1 MTENSSQKN
10 AADAGKTENEE
21 ISFAD
26 LFEMEENSSVSRV
39 GDVIM
44 GTIVGVVDDHVL
56 VDIGDKAESYI
67 PLSEFHTEGEEVD
80 VNIGDSFEVFV
91 EKRKEE
97 GGLLLSRE
105 KAIGIKVWEEIAKIQ
120 ADDGTIDGKIENRV
134 KGGMSVDIG
143 VPAFLPYSQ
152 IDLRPVKD
160 LDALIGETF
169 PFKILK
175 FNRKR
180 NNVVISRRAI
190 LEQEREKMRSEM
202 RTNLEEGMVVKGTVT
217 NITDY
222 GLFIDLGGMDGLCH
236 ITDLS
241 WGRVS
246 HPSKLYKVSDEIDV
260 KILKYDKDSDRVSLG
275 IKQLRPDPWAT
286 VTERYP
292 VGSKTVGKVVSIT
305 DYGVFVEIE
314 EGVEGLIH
322 ISEMTWSKKPRHPS
336 KLVAVSDEIEVMV
349 LNIETETKRISLGMK
364 QLQPNPWDLVS
375 ENYPVGSIIEGKIK
389 NITDFGIFIGIEEGI
404 DGLIHVS
411 DLSWTERIKH
421 PTEKYAKS
429 DTIQAVVLKIDR
441 ENERFSLG
449 VKQLEPDP
457 WQAALNNY
465 PSGAIVEGKITNVT
479 DFGIF
484 VQLEEGVEGLV
495 HVSEISKEKINTP
508 VGMYNVDDN
517 LQVMVINV
525 SSKDRKIGLSIKALD
540 SSSEE
545 GSAEDY
551 KKKQASGPSTLGD
564 LLKAA
569 EAEAAPEADAADAD
583 AAPESEVEAE
593 VAAEPEAD
601 ATEAEA
607 APETDAADADAAP
620 EPEVETEAAE
630 PEADVAEA
638 AAAPEPEAEAEA
650 AAPEAEAADAAV
662 APEQEV
668 EAEAAEPEA
677 DVADAAIAPE
687 PEAKAEEAADDET
700 EAETTPEE
708 DTSET
713 EEDSDKEKE

>member
-1 MTENSSQKN
+1 MTENSTEKN
-10 AADAGKTENEE
+10 KTETDKKTTEE
-21 ISFAD
+21 MSFAD
-26 LFEMEENSSVSRV
+26 LFEMEENSAVSKV

-44 GTIVGVVDDHVL
+44 GTVVGIVDDHVL

-67 PLSEFHTEGEEVD
+67 PLSEFRTEGETPEIK
-80 VNIGDSFEVFV
+80 IGDSFEVFV

-97 GGLLLSRE
+97 GGILLSRE

-120 ADDGTIDGKIENRV
+120 AEDGTIEGKIESRV

-160 LDALIGETF
+160 LDSLIGQTF
-169 PFKILK
+169 EFKILK

-190 LEQEREKMRSEM
+190 LEKEREKMREDM
-202 RTNLEEGMVVKGTVT
+202 RTSLEEGMIVKGTVT

-246 HPSKLYKVSDEIDV
+246 HPAKLYKVNDEIEV
-260 KILKYDKDSDRVSLG
+260 KILKYDQESDRVSLG

-292 VGSKTVGKVVSIT
+292 IGSKTVGKVVSIT
-305 DYGVFVEIE
+305 DYGVFVELE

-336 KLVAVSDEIEVMV
+336 KLVAVGDEVEVMV

-364 QLQPNPWDLVS
+364 QLHPNPWDLVS

-421 PTEKYAKS
+421 PTEKFSKG
-429 DTIQAVVLKIDR
+429 DTIQAVVLKIDK

-449 VKQLEPDP
+449 IKQLEPDP
-457 WQAALNNY
+457 WQAALSNY
-465 PSGAIVEGKITNVT
+465 PIGAIVEGKITNVT

-495 HVSEISKEKINTP
+495 HVSEISKEKITTP
-508 VGMYNVDDN
+508 VGMYNVGDN
-517 LQVMVINV
+517 LQVKVINV

-540 SSSEE
+540 EDTGEE
-545 GSAEDY
+545 SLKEY
-551 KKKQASGPSTLGD
+551 KKKQAAGPSTIGD
-564 LLKAA
+564 LLK
-569 EAEAAPEADAADAD
+569 EEMESKESSIKSETEAAPEEDTEGTDT
-583 AAPESEVEAE
+583 
-593 VAAEPEAD
+593 AAED
-601 ATEAEA
+601 
-607 APETDAADADAAP
+607 D
-620 EPEVETEAAE
+620 
-630 PEADVAEA
+630 
-638 AAAPEPEAEAEA
+638 
-650 AAPEAEAADAAV
+650 AAPEAEAEDDAA
-662 APEQEV
+662 P
-668 EAEAAEPEA
+668 EAEAEDVAAPEA
-677 DVADAAIAPE
+677 EAKDDAAPEAEAEDDAAPE
-687 PEAKAEEAADDET
+687 AEE
-700 EAETTPEE
+700 
-708 DTSET
+708 
-713 EEDSDKEKE
+713 DKE

>member
-1 MTENSSQKN
+1 MTENSTQEN
-10 AADAGKTENEE
+10 AADAGKKDSEE
-21 ISFAD
+21 MSFAD
-26 LFEMEENSSVSRV
+26 LFEMEENSSVSKV
-39 GDVIM
+39 GDVIK
-44 GTIVGVVDDHVL
+44 GTVVGIVDDHVL

-67 PLSEFHTEGEEVD
+67 PLSEFRTEGEEKEIK
-80 VNIGDSFEVFV
+80 IGDAFEVFV

-97 GGLLLSRE
+97 GGLQLSRE

-120 ADDGTIDGKIENRV
+120 ADDGTIDGKIESRV

-160 LDALIGETF
+160 LDALIGQSF

-190 LEQEREKMRSEM
+190 LEKEREKMRADM
-202 RTNLEEGMVVKGTVT
+202 RTSLEEGMVVKGTVT

-246 HPSKLYKVSDEIDV
+246 HPAKLYKVGDDIDV
-260 KILKYDKDSDRVSLG
+260 KILKYDQESDRVSLG

-292 VGSKTVGKVVSIT
+292 IGSKTVGKVVSIT
-305 DYGVFVEIE
+305 DYGVFVELE

-336 KLVAVSDEIEVMV
+336 KLVTVGDEVEIMV
-349 LNIETETKRISLGMK
+349 LNIETESKRISLGMK
-364 QLQPNPWDLVS
+364 QLHPNPWDLVS

-421 PTEKYAKS
+421 PTEKYAKG

-449 VKQLEPDP
+449 IKQLEPDP

-465 PSGAIVEGKITNVT
+465 PGGAIVEGKITNVT

-495 HVSEISKEKINTP
+495 HVSEISKEKITTP
-508 VGMYNVDDN
+508 VGMYNVGDS
-517 LQVMVINV
+517 LKVKVINV
-525 SSKDRKIGLSIKALD
+525 SSKDRKIGLSVKAMDED
-540 SSSEE
+540 SGEDTLK
-545 GSAEDY
+545 DY
-551 KKKQASGPSTLGD
+551 KKKQAAGPATIGD
-564 LLKAA
+564 LLK
-569 EAEAAPEADAADAD
+569 EEMESKGTSSKAEAAPE
-583 AAPESEVEAE
+583 
-593 VAAEPEAD
+593 
-601 ATEAEA
+601 
-607 APETDAADADAAP
+607 
-620 EPEVETEAAE
+620 
-630 PEADVAEA
+630 
-638 AAAPEPEAEAEA
+638 EAEA
-650 AAPEAEAADAAV
+650 AAE
-662 APEQEV
+662 EV
-668 EAEAAEPEA
+668 EAA
-677 DVADAAIAPE
+677 
-687 PEAKAEEAADDET
+687 AEEAET
-700 EAETTPEE
+700 APEEAEKAAEEVEAAPEEAETAAAEE
-708 DTSET
+708 LEPADEADAEDAEAET
-713 EEDSDKEKE
+713 DKDKD

>member
-1 MTENSSQKN
+1 MTENSTQEN
-10 AADAGKTENEE
+10 AADAGKKDSEE
-21 ISFAD
+21 MSFAD
-26 LFEMEENSSVSRV
+26 LFEMEENSSVSKV
-39 GDVIM
+39 GDVIK
-44 GTIVGVVDDHVL
+44 GTVVGIVDDHVL

-67 PLSEFHTEGEEVD
+67 PLSEFRTEGEEKEIK
-80 VNIGDSFEVFV
+80 IGDAFEVFV

-97 GGLLLSRE
+97 GGLQLSRE

-120 ADDGTIDGKIENRV
+120 ADDGTIDGKIESRV

-160 LDALIGETF
+160 LDALIGQSF

-190 LEQEREKMRSEM
+190 LEKEREKMRADM
-202 RTNLEEGMVVKGTVT
+202 RTSLEEGMVVKGTVT

-246 HPSKLYKVSDEIDV
+246 HPAKLYKVGDDIDV
-260 KILKYDKDSDRVSLG
+260 KILKYDQESDRVSLG

-292 VGSKTVGKVVSIT
+292 IGSKTVGKVVSIT
-305 DYGVFVEIE
+305 DYGVFVELE

-336 KLVAVSDEIEVMV
+336 KLVTVGDEVEIMV
-349 LNIETETKRISLGMK
+349 LNIETESKRISLGMK
-364 QLQPNPWDLVS
+364 QLHPNPWDLVS

-421 PTEKYAKS
+421 PTEKYAKG

-449 VKQLEPDP
+449 IKQLEPDP

-465 PSGAIVEGKITNVT
+465 PGGAIVEGKITNVT

-495 HVSEISKEKINTP
+495 HVSEISKEKITTP
-508 VGMYNVDDN
+508 VGMYNVGDS
-517 LQVMVINV
+517 LKVKVINV
-525 SSKDRKIGLSIKALD
+525 SSKDRKIGLSVKAMDED
-540 SSSEE
+540 SGEDTLK
-545 GSAEDY
+545 DY
-551 KKKQASGPSTLGD
+551 KKKQAAGPATIGD
-564 LLKAA
+564 LLKEEMESKGTSSKAEAA
-569 EAEAAPEADAADAD
+569 PEEAEAAAEEAEAAAEEVEAAAEEAEAAPE
-583 AAPESEVEAE
+583 
-593 VAAEPEAD
+593 
-601 ATEAEA
+601 EAEA
-607 APETDAADADAAP
+607 APE
-620 EPEVETEAAE
+620 
-630 PEADVAEA
+630 
-638 AAAPEPEAEAEA
+638 EAEA
-650 AAPEAEAADAAV
+650 APEEAETAPEAAET
-662 APEQEV
+662 APEEAETAAEEV
-668 EAEAAEPEA
+668 EA
-677 DVADAAIAPE
+677 APE
-687 PEAKAEEAADDET
+687 
-700 EAETTPEE
+700 EAETAAAAELEPADEADAE
-708 DTSET
+708 DAEAET
-713 EEDSDKEKE
+713 DKDKD